1 MEETQ
6 TILVILLSIG
16 FLFLLVMS
24 SIVVFLLIKILQNI
38 RRVTQRVDETS
49 ENMGEMVK
57 YVGRKVGPAAVTAL
71 GSILWRTTKQSL
83 KRKK

>member
-1 MEETQ
+1 MEQAQ

-16 FLFLLVMS
+16 FLFLLIMS

-38 RRVTQRVDETS
+38 RRVTERVDETTQ
-49 ENMGEMVK
+49 NMGEMFK
-57 YVGRKVGPAAVTAL
+57 YVGKKVGPAALTAL
-71 GSILWRTTKQSL
+71 GSVLWRSTKQSI